1 MEKQVVVTN
10 IKEITETSII
20 CFLLITIFSVSELFS
35 NLIKATQEKRVKN
48 QNKVCSN
55 NSNLSPKI

>member
-1 MEKQVVVTN
+1 MEKQVVETN
-10 IKEITETSII
+10 IKEITETSIS

-48 QNKVCSN
+48 KKAPFPRGP
-55 NSNLSPKI
+55 LS